1 MVLDRHIL
9 VTMTD
14 ENNAGNEA
22 PITNQ
27 NVDSTSSAAVV
38 EVGAGG
44 AIQPNA
50 SLASL
55 AHWSFLVALVVPF
68 AQLIIPLVLMN
79 IQVGK
84 DDKFVFENA
93 KEALN
98 LFIASFIAILCCL
111 PLILIFFL
119 GIFLLIAIAICLII
133 FPIVA
138 ACQTMGSTMDTP
150 VYRYPLIFRLI
161 K

>member
-1 MVLDRHIL
+1 MLPWLRW
-9 VTMTD
+9 
-14 ENNAGNEA
+14 
-22 PITNQ
+22 
-27 NVDSTSSAAVV
+27 
-38 EVGAGG
+38 
-44 AIQPNA
+44 
-50 SLASL
+50 

-84 DDKFVFENA
+84 EDKFVFENA

-98 LFIASFIAILCCL
+98 LFIASFIAILCCI
-111 PLILIFFL
+111 PLMFVVIGFFL
-119 GIFLLIAIAICLII
+119 VIAIVVCLII
-133 FPIVA
+133 FPIIA
-138 ACQTMGSTMDTP
+138 ACQTMSSTMDTP